1 VDLARCLHLGK
12 LGEHECE
19 RLLNAPIRVL
29 LDPIVGDLEI
39 ADGDVEEE
47 LTPACLLLQGFKRA
61 LPKDRQLHLA
71 HRALHAE
78 QKAIVGLARIVDAIL
93 IDDQCSNEPAELQ

>member
-1 VDLARCLHLGK
+1 MDLARCLHLGK

-29 LDPIVGDLEI
+29 VDPIVGDLEI

-61 LPKDRQLHLA
+61 LPNDRQLHLA
-71 HRALHAE
+71 HRAFHASRRRSLGWRGSSTPSSST
-78 QKAIVGLARIVDAIL
+78 ISVPT
-93 IDDQCSNEPAELQ
+93 SP